1 MGNKKLYNTEVCL
14 EMKVIKNNRKF
25 VVGKRK
31 NIILTDVGS
40 IFLKDD
46 ENITLKNSKKKEY
59 DICKKNWGYYGTPS
73 LNKRLVKFGLEGALV
88 KNKIFKTYALM
99 IVEKTKKKSFF
110 KYLKR
115 EDMILI
121 CWLSEINLKKISKI
135 FKK

>member
-1 MGNKKLYNTEVCL
+1 
-14 EMKVIKNNRKF
+14 
-25 VVGKRK
+25 
-31 NIILTDVGS
+31 
-40 IFLKDD
+40 
-46 ENITLKNSKKKEY
+46 
-59 DICKKNWGYYGTPS
+59 
-73 LNKRLVKFGLEGALV
+73 
-88 KNKIFKTYALM
+88 M